1 MRFALKFLSVIF
13 FLIVFSLVYL
23 SIFGI
28 ETNKFNNQI
37 LNKVE
42 RINKDIKFELK
53 KIKIVLNP
61 FSLRLEAKTIGPKL
75 IDVRSNNIIDLESI
89 KTEILISSF
98 FSDDLKIENIEIS
111 SKSLEIKNL
120 ITFLRS
126 FYKNPE
132 LYILDKI
139 IKKGYLIAD
148 IKLDPNNSEQKN
160 KFEIKGFLKETKLK
174 FPGNIDIEK
183 LNFIFEANSNSLVV
197 KDLNFSLNDL
207 DLKSKKILIQNK
219 DNKYFVK
226 GTINNENIEL
236 DQAKIISF
244 IGPSVQ
250 KILPKRIKF
259 RSENEFSFN
268 FDKKLKFDD
277 LEIFSKINI
286 SELIFSNQY
295 KLDRFFP
302 EIKDEIKL
310 FNNQIEAT
318 YKKNDYEI
326 NGNGKILYQNTKD
339 DISYFL
345 NKKKDKINFRTK
357 LNIKDDN
364 FKIDFLNYLKDK
376 KKDLTIYFNGVK
388 DTKNFVNIKFFLIK
402 EEKDLIKID
411 NLKLDKSFKVRSFN
425 SINFDFLDKENIRN
439 FFKVYKNNKEYFIEG
454 VSFNANK
461 LIDNLLSDDKNSR
474 VFLDKKFKFTI
485 DLKKVYLDPDNI
497 ISKLEG
503 NISLLNQK
511 IINANLIGNLA
522 DNKKI
527 NYSVK
532 KLNENK
538 KVTTLLLENA
548 EPIVKRYKFIKGF
561 EEGVLDFSSS
571 SEQDIS
577 TSTLKIYNFKLKEL
591 PLLTKILTLASLQ
604 GIADILSGEGIR
616 FNELE
621 MNFTNKKNLLTIKEI
636 YAIGPAISIL
646 MDGYVE
652 KNKLVSLRGTLVP
665 ATTINKVISS
675 IPVLGKI
682 LVGSKTGEG
691 VFGVS
696 FKIKGPP
703 QKLETTVNP
712 IKTLTPRFI
721 TRTLEKLKKLINFNF

>member
-1 MRFALKFLSVIF
+1 MRFVLKFLSVIF

-126 FYKNPE
+126 SYKNPE

-148 IKLDPNNSEQKN
+148 IKLNPNNSEQKN

-197 KDLNFSLNDL
+197 KDLNFSLSDL

-244 IGPSVQ
+244 IGPFVQ
-250 KILPKRIKF
+250 NILPKKIKF

-295 KLDRFFP
+295 KLSSLFP
-302 EIKDEIKL
+302 DIKDEIKL
-310 FNNQIEAT
+310 LNNQIEAT
-318 YKKNDYEI
+318 YKKNNYEI

-339 DISYFL
+339 DISYYL
-345 NKKKDKINFRTK
+345 NKKKEKINFRTK

-376 KKDLTIYFNGVK
+376 KKDVTIYFNGVK
-388 DTKNFVNIKFFLIK
+388 DKNDSVNINSFSIK

-411 NLKLDKSFKVRSFN
+411 NLKLDKLFKIQSFN
-425 SINFDFLDKENIRN
+425 SINFNFLDKENIRN

-461 LIDNLLSDDKNSR
+461 LIDNLLSNDENSR

-497 ISKLEG
+497 ISKFGG

-522 DNKKI
+522 NNKKI

-571 SEQDIS
+571 SEQSTS

-675 IPVLGKI
+675 IPILGKI

-696 FKIKGPP
+696 FKIKGSPK
-703 QKLETTVNP
+703 KLETTVNP

-721 TRTLEKLKKLINFNF
+721 TRTLEKLKKIN

>member
-1 MRFALKFLSVIF
+1 MRFVLKFLSVIF

-98 FSDDLKIENIEIS
+98 FSNDLKIENIEIS
-111 SKSLEIKNL
+111 SKSLEIKSL

-139 IKKGYLIAD
+139 IKRGYLIAD
-148 IKLDPNNSEQKN
+148 IKLNPDNSEQKN

-197 KDLNFSLNDL
+197 KDLNFSLSDL

-236 DQAKIISF
+236 DSTKIISF
-244 IGPSVQ
+244 IEPFVQ
-250 KILPKRIKF
+250 NILPKKIKF

-295 KLDRFFP
+295 KLSRFFP
-302 EIKDEIKL
+302 DIKDEIKL
-310 FNNQIEAT
+310 LNNQIEAT
-318 YKKNDYEI
+318 YKKNNYEI

-339 DISYFL
+339 DISYYL
-345 NKKKDKINFRTK
+345 NKKKEKINFRTK

-376 KKDLTIYFNGVK
+376 KKDITIYFNGSK
-388 DTKNFVNIKFFLIK
+388 DTNDSVNINSFLIK
-402 EEKDLIKID
+402 EERDLIKID
-411 NLKLDKSFKVRSFN
+411 NLKLDKSFKIQSFN

-439 FFKVYKNNKEYFIEG
+439 FFKVYKNNKEYLIEG

-461 LIDNLLSDDKNSR
+461 LIDNLLSKDENSR
-474 VFLDKKFKFTI
+474 VFLDKKFKFTV
-485 DLKKVYLDPDNI
+485 DLKKVYLDPDHI
-497 ISKLEG
+497 ISKFEG

-511 IINANLIGNLA
+511 IINANLVGNLA

-527 NYSVK
+527 NYLVK

-548 EPIVKRYKFIKGF
+548 EPIIKRYKFIKGF

-571 SEQDIS
+571 SEQSIS

-646 MDGYVE
+646 MDGYIE
-652 KNKLVSLRGTLVP
+652 KDKLVSLRGTLVP

-675 IPVLGKI
+675 IPILGKI

-721 TRTLEKLKKLINFNF
+721 TRTLEKLKKIN

>member
-1 MRFALKFLSVIF
+1 MRFVIKFLSVIF
-13 FLIVFSLVYL
+13 FLIVFSLMYL

-148 IKLDPNNSEQKN
+148 IKLNPNNSEQKN

-197 KDLNFSLNDL
+197 KDLNFSLSDL

-244 IGPSVQ
+244 IGPFVQ
-250 KILPKRIKF
+250 NILPKKIKF

-268 FDKKLKFDD
+268 FDKKFKFDD

-295 KLDRFFP
+295 KLSSLFP
-302 EIKDEIKL
+302 DIKDEIKL
-310 FNNQIEAT
+310 LNNQIEAT
-318 YKKNDYEI
+318 YKKNNYEI

-339 DISYFL
+339 EISYYL
-345 NKKKDKINFRTK
+345 NKKKEKINFRTK

-376 KKDLTIYFNGVK
+376 KKDVTIYFNGVK
-388 DTKNFVNIKFFLIK
+388 DTNDSVNINSFLIK

-411 NLKLDKSFKVRSFN
+411 NLKLDKLFKIQSFN
-425 SINFDFLDKENIRN
+425 SINFNFLDKENIRN

-461 LIDNLLSDDKNSR
+461 LIDNLLSNDENSR

-485 DLKKVYLDPDNI
+485 DLKKVYLDPDHI
-497 ISKLEG
+497 ISKFEG

-532 KLNENK
+532 ELNENK

-571 SEQDIS
+571 SEQSTS

-646 MDGYVE
+646 INGYVE
-652 KNKLVSLRGTLVP
+652 KNKIVSLRGTLVP

-721 TRTLEKLKKLINFNF
+721 TRTLEKLKKIN

>member
-1 MRFALKFLSVIF
+1 MRFVLKFLSVIF

-42 RINKDIKFELK
+42 RINKDIKFKLK

-148 IKLDPNNSEQKN
+148 IKLNPNNSEQKN

-183 LNFIFEANSNSLVV
+183 LNFIFEANSNSLVI
-197 KDLNFSLNDL
+197 KDLNFSLSDL

-226 GTINNENIEL
+226 GTINNEIIEL
-236 DQAKIISF
+236 DQPKIISF
-244 IGPSVQ
+244 IGPYVQ

-259 RSENEFSFN
+259 KSENEFSFN

-286 SELIFSNQY
+286 SELIFLNQY
-295 KLDRFFP
+295 KLGRFFP

-310 FNNQIEAT
+310 LNNQIEAT

-339 DISYFL
+339 DISYYL
-345 NKKKDKINFRTK
+345 DKKKDKINFRTK

-376 KKDLTIYFNGVK
+376 KKDVTIYFNGVK
-388 DTKNFVNIKFFLIK
+388 DTKDFVNIKSFLIK

-411 NLKLDKSFKVRSFN
+411 NLKLDKSFKIQSFN

-439 FFKVYKNNKEYFIEG
+439 FFKIYKNNKEYFIEG

-461 LIDNLLSDDKNSR
+461 LIDNLLNDDENSR
-474 VFLDKKFKFTI
+474 VFLDKEFKFII

-497 ISKLEG
+497 ISKFEG

-511 IINANLIGNLA
+511 IINANLIGNLV

-571 SEQDIS
+571 IEKGIS

-652 KNKLVSLRGTLVP
+652 KNKIVSLRGTLVP

-675 IPVLGKI
+675 IPILGKI

-703 QKLETTVNP
+703 KKLETTVNP

-721 TRTLEKLKKLINFNF
+721 TRTLEKLRKIN

>member
-1 MRFALKFLSVIF
+1 MRFVLKFLSVIF
-13 FLIVFSLVYL
+13 FLVVFSLVYL

-148 IKLDPNNSEQKN
+148 IKLNPDNPEQKN
-160 KFEIKGFLKETKLK
+160 KFEIKGFLKETELK

-183 LNFIFEANSNSLVV
+183 LNFIFEANSNNLVV
-197 KDLNFSLNDL
+197 KDLNFSLSDL
-207 DLKSKKILIQNK
+207 DFKSKKILIQSK

-244 IGPSVQ
+244 IEPSVQ

-259 RSENEFSFN
+259 KSENEFSFN

-286 SELIFSNQY
+286 SEMIFSNQY
-295 KLDRFFP
+295 KLVRFFP

-310 FNNQIEAT
+310 LNNQIKAT

-339 DISYFL
+339 DISYYL

-388 DTKNFVNIKFFLIK
+388 DTKDFVNINSFLIK

-411 NLKLDKSFKVRSFN
+411 NLKLDKSFKVQSFN

-497 ISKLEG
+497 ISKFEG

-675 IPVLGKI
+675 IPILGKI

-696 FKIKGPP
+696 FKIKGSPK
-703 QKLETTVNP
+703 KLETTVNP

-721 TRTLEKLKKLINFNF
+721 TRTLEKLKKIK

>member
-1 MRFALKFLSVIF
+1 MRFVLKFLSVIF

-148 IKLDPNNSEQKN
+148 IKLNPENSEQKN

-226 GTINNENIEL
+226 GTINNESIEL

-244 IGPSVQ
+244 IEPSVQ

-259 RSENEFSFN
+259 KSENEFSFN

-286 SELIFSNQY
+286 SEMIFSNQY
-295 KLDRFFP
+295 KLVRFFP

-310 FNNQIEAT
+310 LNNQIEAT

-339 DISYFL
+339 DISYYL
-345 NKKKDKINFRTK
+345 NKKKDKINFRIK

-388 DTKNFVNIKFFLIK
+388 DTKNFVNINSFLIK

-411 NLKLDKSFKVRSFN
+411 NLKLDKSFKVQSFN

-439 FFKVYKNNKEYFIEG
+439 FFKVYKNNKEYLIEG

-461 LIDNLLSDDKNSR
+461 LIDNLLSDDKNNG

-675 IPVLGKI
+675 IPILGKI

-721 TRTLEKLKKLINFNF
+721 TRTLEKLKKIN

>member
-1 MRFALKFLSVIF
+1 MRFVLKFLSVIF
-13 FLIVFSLVYL
+13 FLVVFSLVYL

-148 IKLDPNNSEQKN
+148 IKLNPDNPEQKN
-160 KFEIKGFLKETKLK
+160 KFEIKGFLKETELK

-183 LNFIFEANSNSLVV
+183 LNFIFEANSNNLVV
-197 KDLNFSLNDL
+197 KDLNFSLSDL
-207 DLKSKKILIQNK
+207 DFKSKKILIQSK

-244 IGPSVQ
+244 IEPSVQ

-259 RSENEFSFN
+259 KSENEFSFN

-286 SELIFSNQY
+286 SEMIFSNQY
-295 KLDRFFP
+295 KLVRFFP

-310 FNNQIEAT
+310 LNNQIKAT

-339 DISYFL
+339 DISYYL

-376 KKDLTIYFNGVK
+376 KKDVTIYFNGVK
-388 DTKNFVNIKFFLIK
+388 DTKDFVNINSFLIK

-497 ISKLEG
+497 ISKFEG

-675 IPVLGKI
+675 IPILGKI

-696 FKIKGPP
+696 FKIKGSPK
-703 QKLETTVNP
+703 KLETTVNP

-721 TRTLEKLKKLINFNF
+721 TRTLEKLKKIK

>member
-1 MRFALKFLSVIF
+1 MRFVLKFFSVIF

-132 LYILDKI
+132 LYILEKI

-148 IKLDPNNSEQKN
+148 IKLNPDNSEQKN

-197 KDLNFSLNDL
+197 KDLNFSLRDL

-244 IGPSVQ
+244 IGPFVQ
-250 KILPKRIKF
+250 NILPKKIKF

-310 FNNQIEAT
+310 LNNQIEAT

-339 DISYFL
+339 DISYYL
-345 NKKKDKINFRTK
+345 DKKKDKINFRTK

-376 KKDLTIYFNGVK
+376 KKDVTIYFNGAK
-388 DTKNFVNIKFFLIK
+388 ETDDSVNINSFLIK

-411 NLKLDKSFKVRSFN
+411 NLKLDKSFKIQSFN

-461 LIDNLLSDDKNSR
+461 LIDNLLSDDENSR
-474 VFLDKKFKFTI
+474 VFLDKKFKFII

-497 ISKLEG
+497 ISKFEG

-571 SEQDIS
+571 IEKGIS

-721 TRTLEKLKKLINFNF
+721 TRTLEKLKKIN

>member
-1 MRFALKFLSVIF
+1 MRFVLKFLSVIF
-13 FLIVFSLVYL
+13 FLIVFSLGYL

-120 ITFLRS
+120 ISFLRS

-132 LYILDKI
+132 LYILEKT

-148 IKLDPNNSEQKN
+148 IKLNPDNSEQKN
-160 KFEIKGFLKETKLK
+160 KFEIKGILKETKLK
-174 FPGNIDIEK
+174 FPGNIDIKK

-197 KDLNFSLNDL
+197 KDLNFSLSDL

-236 DQAKIISF
+236 DSTKIISF
-244 IGPSVQ
+244 IGPFVQ
-250 KILPKRIKF
+250 NILPKKIKF

-295 KLDRFFP
+295 KLSRFFP
-302 EIKDEIKL
+302 DIKDEIKL
-310 FNNQIEAT
+310 LNNQIEAT
-318 YKKNDYEI
+318 YKKNNYEI

-345 NKKKDKINFRTK
+345 NKKKEKINFRTK

-376 KKDLTIYFNGVK
+376 KKDITIYFNGSK
-388 DTKNFVNIKFFLIK
+388 DTNDSVNINSFLIK
-402 EEKDLIKID
+402 EERDLIKID
-411 NLKLDKSFKVRSFN
+411 NLKLDKSFKIQSFN
-425 SINFDFLDKENIRN
+425 SINFNFLDKENIRN

-461 LIDNLLSDDKNSR
+461 LIDNLLSKDENSR
-474 VFLDKKFKFTI
+474 VFLDKKFKFTV
-485 DLKKVYLDPDNI
+485 DLKKVYLDPDHI
-497 ISKLEG
+497 ISKFEG

-511 IINANLIGNLA
+511 IINANLVGNLA

-527 NYSVK
+527 NYLVK
-532 KLNENK
+532 RLNENK

-548 EPIVKRYKFIKGF
+548 EPIIKRYKFIKGF

-571 SEQDIS
+571 SEQSIS

-646 MDGYVE
+646 MDGYIE
-652 KNKLVSLRGTLVP
+652 KDKLVSLRGTLVP

-675 IPVLGKI
+675 IPILGKI

-703 QKLETTVNP
+703 KKLETTVNP

-721 TRTLEKLKKLINFNF
+721 TRTLEKLKKIN

>member
-1 MRFALKFLSVIF
+1 MRLVIKFLLVIF
-13 FLIVFSLVYL
+13 FLIVFSLMYL

-111 SKSLEIKNL
+111 SKSLEIKSL

-148 IKLDPNNSEQKN
+148 IKLNPDNSEQKN

-183 LNFIFEANSNSLVV
+183 LNFIFEANSNNLFV
-197 KDLNFSLNDL
+197 KDLNFSLSDL
-207 DLKSKKILIQNK
+207 DFKSKKILIQNK

-226 GTINNENIEL
+226 GTINNESIEL

-244 IGPSVQ
+244 IEPSVQ
-250 KILPKRIKF
+250 KILPKKIKF
-259 RSENEFSFN
+259 KSENEFSFN
-268 FDKKLKFDD
+268 FDKKLKFDN

-286 SELIFSNQY
+286 SEMIFSNQY
-295 KLDRFFP
+295 KLRRFFP
-302 EIKDEIKL
+302 DIKDEIKL
-310 FNNQIEAT
+310 LNNQIEAT

-339 DISYFL
+339 DISYNL

-376 KKDLTIYFNGVK
+376 KRCN
-388 DTKNFVNIKFFLIK
+388 
-402 EEKDLIKID
+402 
-411 NLKLDKSFKVRSFN
+411 NLF
-425 SINFDFLDKENIRN
+425 
-439 FFKVYKNNKEYFIEG
+439 
-454 VSFNANK
+454 
-461 LIDNLLSDDKNSR
+461 
-474 VFLDKKFKFTI
+474 
-485 DLKKVYLDPDNI
+485 
-497 ISKLEG
+497 
-503 NISLLNQK
+503 
-511 IINANLIGNLA
+511 
-522 DNKKI
+522 
-527 NYSVK
+527 
-532 KLNENK
+532 
-538 KVTTLLLENA
+538 
-548 EPIVKRYKFIKGF
+548 
-561 EEGVLDFSSS
+561 
-571 SEQDIS
+571 
-577 TSTLKIYNFKLKEL
+577 
-591 PLLTKILTLASLQ
+591 
-604 GIADILSGEGIR
+604 
-616 FNELE
+616 
-621 MNFTNKKNLLTIKEI
+621 
-636 YAIGPAISIL
+636 
-646 MDGYVE
+646 
-652 KNKLVSLRGTLVP
+652 
-665 ATTINKVISS
+665 
-675 IPVLGKI
+675 
-682 LVGSKTGEG
+682 
-691 VFGVS
+691 
-696 FKIKGPP
+696 
-703 QKLETTVNP
+703 
-712 IKTLTPRFI
+712 
-721 TRTLEKLKKLINFNF
+721 

>member
-1 MRFALKFLSVIF
+1 MRFVLKFLSVIF

-126 FYKNPE
+126 SYKNPE

-148 IKLDPNNSEQKN
+148 IKLNPNNSEQKN

-197 KDLNFSLNDL
+197 KDLNFSLSDL

-244 IGPSVQ
+244 IGPFVQ
-250 KILPKRIKF
+250 NILPKKIKF

-295 KLDRFFP
+295 KLSSLFP
-302 EIKDEIKL
+302 DIKDEIKL
-310 FNNQIEAT
+310 LNNQIEAT
-318 YKKNDYEI
+318 YKKNNYEI

-339 DISYFL
+339 DISYYL
-345 NKKKDKINFRTK
+345 GKKKEKINFRTK

-376 KKDLTIYFNGVK
+376 KKDVTIYFNGVK
-388 DTKNFVNIKFFLIK
+388 DTNDSVNINSFLIK

-411 NLKLDKSFKVRSFN
+411 NLKLDKLFKIQSFN
-425 SINFDFLDKENIRN
+425 SINFNFLDKENIRN

-461 LIDNLLSDDKNSR
+461 LIDNLLSNDENSR

-485 DLKKVYLDPDNI
+485 DLKKVYLDPDHI
-497 ISKLEG
+497 ISKFEG

-532 KLNENK
+532 ELNENK

-571 SEQDIS
+571 SEQSTS

-721 TRTLEKLKKLINFNF
+721 TRTLEKLKKIN

>member
-1 MRFALKFLSVIF
+1 MRFVLKFLSVIF

-148 IKLDPNNSEQKN
+148 IKLNPDNSEQKN

-197 KDLNFSLNDL
+197 KDLNFSLSDL

-244 IGPSVQ
+244 IGPFVQ
-250 KILPKRIKF
+250 NILPKKIKF

-295 KLDRFFP
+295 KLRSLFP
-302 EIKDEIKL
+302 DIKDEIKL
-310 FNNQIEAT
+310 LNNQIEAT
-318 YKKNDYEI
+318 YKKNNYEI

-339 DISYFL
+339 DISYYL
-345 NKKKDKINFRTK
+345 NKKKEKINFRTK

-388 DTKNFVNIKFFLIK
+388 DTKDFVNINSFLIK

-411 NLKLDKSFKVRSFN
+411 NLKLDKLFKIQSFN
-425 SINFDFLDKENIRN
+425 SINFNFLDKENIRN

-461 LIDNLLSDDKNSR
+461 LIDNLLSNDENSR

-485 DLKKVYLDPDNI
+485 DLKKVYLDPDHI
-497 ISKLEG
+497 ISKFEG

-532 KLNENK
+532 ELNENK

-571 SEQDIS
+571 SEQSTS

-652 KNKLVSLRGTLVP
+652 KNKIVSLRGTLVP

-721 TRTLEKLKKLINFNF
+721 TRTLEKLKKIN

>member
-1 MRFALKFLSVIF
+1 MRFVLKFLSVIF

-148 IKLDPNNSEQKN
+148 IKLNPDNSEQKN

-183 LNFIFEANSNSLVV
+183 LNFIFEANSNNLVV
-197 KDLNFSLNDL
+197 KDLNFSLSDL

-244 IGPSVQ
+244 IEPSVQ
-250 KILPKRIKF
+250 KILPKKIKF
-259 RSENEFSFN
+259 KSENEFSFN

-286 SELIFSNQY
+286 SEMIFSNQY
-295 KLDRFFP
+295 KLSRFFP
-302 EIKDEIKL
+302 DIKDEIKL
-310 FNNQIEAT
+310 LNNQIEAT

-339 DISYFL
+339 DISYYL
-345 NKKKDKINFRTK
+345 NRKKDKINFRTK

-376 KKDLTIYFNGVK
+376 KKDVTIYFNGVK
-388 DTKNFVNIKFFLIK
+388 DTKDFVNINSFLIK

-411 NLKLDKSFKVRSFN
+411 NLKLDKSFKVQSFN

-461 LIDNLLSDDKNSR
+461 LIDNLLSNDENSR

-485 DLKKVYLDPDNI
+485 DLKKVYLDPDHI
-497 ISKLEG
+497 ISKFEG

-675 IPVLGKI
+675 IPILGKI

-721 TRTLEKLKKLINFNF
+721 TRTLEKLKKIN

>member
-1 MRFALKFLSVIF
+1 MRFVLKFLSVIF

-61 FSLRLEAKTIGPKL
+61 LSFRLEAKTIGPKL

-111 SKSLEIKNL
+111 SKSLEIKSL

-139 IKKGYLIAD
+139 IKRGYLIAD
-148 IKLDPNNSEQKN
+148 IKLNPDNSEQKN
-160 KFEIKGFLKETKLK
+160 KFEIKGILKETKLK

-197 KDLNFSLNDL
+197 KDLNFSLSDL

-236 DQAKIISF
+236 DSTKIISF
-244 IGPSVQ
+244 IGPFVQ
-250 KILPKRIKF
+250 NILPKKIKF

-295 KLDRFFP
+295 KLSRFFP
-302 EIKDEIKL
+302 DIKDEIKL
-310 FNNQIEAT
+310 LNNQIEAT
-318 YKKNDYEI
+318 YKKNNYEI

-345 NKKKDKINFRTK
+345 NKKKEKINFRTK

-376 KKDLTIYFNGVK
+376 KKDVTIYFNGVK
-388 DTKNFVNIKFFLIK
+388 DKNDSVNINSFSIK

-411 NLKLDKSFKVRSFN
+411 NLKLDKLFKIQSFN
-425 SINFDFLDKENIRN
+425 SINFNFLDKENIRN

-461 LIDNLLSDDKNSR
+461 LIDNLLSNDENNR

-485 DLKKVYLDPDNI
+485 DLKKVYLDPDHI
-497 ISKLEG
+497 ISKFEG

-511 IINANLIGNLA
+511 IINANLVGNLA

-571 SEQDIS
+571 SEQSTS

-675 IPVLGKI
+675 IPILGKI

-721 TRTLEKLKKLINFNF
+721 TRTLEKLKKIN

>member
-1 MRFALKFLSVIF
+1 MRFVLKFLSVIF
-13 FLIVFSLVYL
+13 FLVIFSLVYL
-23 SIFGI
+23 SMFGI

-148 IKLDPNNSEQKN
+148 IKLNPDNPEQKN
-160 KFEIKGFLKETKLK
+160 KFEIKGFLKETELK

-183 LNFIFEANSNSLVV
+183 LNFIFEANSNNLVV
-197 KDLNFSLNDL
+197 KDLNFSLSDL
-207 DLKSKKILIQNK
+207 DFKSKKILIQSK

-244 IGPSVQ
+244 IEPSVQ

-259 RSENEFSFN
+259 KSENEFSFN

-286 SELIFSNQY
+286 SEMIFSNQY
-295 KLDRFFP
+295 KLVRFFP

-310 FNNQIEAT
+310 LNNQIEAT
-318 YKKNDYEI
+318 Y
-326 NGNGKILYQNTKD
+326 
-339 DISYFL
+339 
-345 NKKKDKINFRTK
+345 
-357 LNIKDDN
+357 
-364 FKIDFLNYLKDK
+364 K

-388 DTKNFVNIKFFLIK
+388 DTKDFVNINSFLIK

-411 NLKLDKSFKVRSFN
+411 NLKLDKSFKVQSFN

-485 DLKKVYLDPDNI
+485 DLKKVYLDPENI
-497 ISKLEG
+497 ISKFEG

-675 IPVLGKI
+675 IPILGKI

-696 FKIKGPP
+696 FKIKGSPK
-703 QKLETTVNP
+703 KLETTVNP

-721 TRTLEKLKKLINFNF
+721 TRTLEKLKKIK

>member
-1 MRFALKFLSVIF
+1 MRFVLKFLSVIF

-148 IKLDPNNSEQKN
+148 IKINPGNPEQKN
-160 KFEIKGFLKETKLK
+160 KFEIKGFLKETELK

-183 LNFIFEANSNSLVV
+183 LNFIFEANSNNLFV
-197 KDLNFSLNDL
+197 KDLNFSLSDL
-207 DLKSKKILIQNK
+207 DFKSKKILIQNK

-226 GTINNENIEL
+226 GTISNENIEL

-244 IGPSVQ
+244 IEPTVQ

-259 RSENEFSFN
+259 KSENEFSFN

-286 SELIFSNQY
+286 SEMIFSNQY
-295 KLDRFFP
+295 KLVRFFP

-310 FNNQIEAT
+310 LNNQIEAT

-339 DISYFL
+339 DISYYL

-376 KKDLTIYFNGVK
+376 KKDVTIYFNGVK
-388 DTKNFVNIKFFLIK
+388 DTKDFVNINSFLIK

-411 NLKLDKSFKVRSFN
+411 NLKLDKSFKVESFN
-425 SINFDFLDKENIRN
+425 SMNFDFLDKENIRN

-461 LIDNLLSDDKNSR
+461 LIDNLLSDDENSR
-474 VFLDKKFKFTI
+474 VFLDKEFKFII

-497 ISKLEG
+497 ISKFEG

-646 MDGYVE
+646 MDGYIE

-721 TRTLEKLKKLINFNF
+721 TRTLEKLKKIN

>member
-1 MRFALKFLSVIF
+1 MRFVIKFLSVIF

-42 RINKDIKFELK
+42 RINKDIKIELK
-53 KIKIVLNP
+53 KIKIVLNL

-148 IKLDPNNSEQKN
+148 IKLNPNNSEQKN

-183 LNFIFEANSNSLVV
+183 LNFIFEANSNNLVI
-197 KDLNFSLNDL
+197 KDLNFSLSNL

-226 GTINNENIEL
+226 GKINNENIKL

-244 IGPSVQ
+244 IGPLDQ
-250 KILPKRIKF
+250 YILPKKIKF

-310 FNNQIEAT
+310 LNNQIEAT

-339 DISYFL
+339 DISYYL

-376 KKDLTIYFNGVK
+376 KKDVTIYFNGVK
-388 DTKNFVNIKFFLIK
+388 DTKDFVNIKSFLIK

-411 NLKLDKSFKVRSFN
+411 NLKLDKSFKVQSFN

-485 DLKKVYLDPDNI
+485 DLKKVYLDRDNI
-497 ISKLEG
+497 ISKFEG

-571 SEQDIS
+571 SEQGIS

-621 MNFTNKKNLLTIKEI
+621 MNFINKKNLLTIKEI

-675 IPVLGKI
+675 IPILGKI

-703 QKLETTVNP
+703 KNLETTVNP

-721 TRTLEKLKKLINFNF
+721 TRTLEKIKKTN

>member
-1 MRFALKFLSVIF
+1 MRFVIKFLSVIF
-13 FLIVFSLVYL
+13 FLIVFSLMYL

-98 FSDDLKIENIEIS
+98 FSNDLKIENIEIS
-111 SKSLEIKNL
+111 SKSLEIKSL

-148 IKLDPNNSEQKN
+148 IKLNPDNSEQKN

-197 KDLNFSLNDL
+197 KDLNFSLSDL

-244 IGPSVQ
+244 IGPFVQ
-250 KILPKRIKF
+250 NILPKKIKF

-277 LEIFSKINI
+277 LEIFSKISI

-295 KLDRFFP
+295 KLSSLFP
-302 EIKDEIKL
+302 DIKDEIKL
-310 FNNQIEAT
+310 LNNQIEAT
-318 YKKNDYEI
+318 YKKNNYEI

-339 DISYFL
+339 DISYYL
-345 NKKKDKINFRTK
+345 NKKKEKINFRTK

-376 KKDLTIYFNGVK
+376 KKDVTIYFNGVK
-388 DTKNFVNIKFFLIK
+388 DKNDSVNINSFSIK

-411 NLKLDKSFKVRSFN
+411 NLKLDKLFKIQSFN
-425 SINFDFLDKENIRN
+425 SINFNFLDKENIRN

-461 LIDNLLSDDKNSR
+461 LIDNLLSNDENSR
-474 VFLDKKFKFTI
+474 VFLDKKFQFTI
-485 DLKKVYLDPDNI
+485 DLKKVYLDPDHI
-497 ISKLEG
+497 ISKFEG

-532 KLNENK
+532 ELNENK

-571 SEQDIS
+571 SEQSTS

-652 KNKLVSLRGTLVP
+652 KNKIVSLRGTLVP

-721 TRTLEKLKKLINFNF
+721 TRTLEKLKKIN

>member
-1 MRFALKFLSVIF
+1 MRFVLKFLSVIF

-53 KIKIVLNP
+53 KIKIVLNL

-148 IKLDPNNSEQKN
+148 IKLNPDNSEQKN

-183 LNFIFEANSNSLVV
+183 LNFIFEANSNNLVI
-197 KDLNFSLNDL
+197 KDLNFSLSNL

-219 DNKYFVK
+219 DDKYFVK

-244 IGPSVQ
+244 IGRSVQ

-259 RSENEFSFN
+259 RSENKFSFN

-286 SELIFSNQY
+286 SELIFLNQY
-295 KLDRFFP
+295 KLDKFFP

-310 FNNQIEAT
+310 LNNQIEAI

-339 DISYFL
+339 DISYYL

-364 FKIDFLNYLKDK
+364 FKIDFLNYLKDI
-376 KKDLTIYFNGVK
+376 KKDVTIYFNGVK
-388 DTKNFVNIKFFLIK
+388 DTNDSVNINSFLIK

-411 NLKLDKSFKVRSFN
+411 NLKLNKSFKIQSFN

-485 DLKKVYLDPDNI
+485 DLKKVYLDPENI
-497 ISKLEG
+497 ISKFGG
-503 NISLLNQK
+503 NISLLNQE
-511 IINANLIGNLA
+511 IINSNLIGNLA
-522 DNKKI
+522 NNKKI

-571 SEQDIS
+571 SEQSTS

-652 KNKLVSLRGTLVP
+652 KNKIVSLRGTLVP

-721 TRTLEKLKKLINFNF
+721 TRTLEKLRKIN

>member
-1 MRFALKFLSVIF
+1 MRFVLKFLSVIF

-75 IDVRSNNIIDLESI
+75 IDVRSNNVIDLESI

-148 IKLDPNNSEQKN
+148 IKLNPDNSEQKN

-183 LNFIFEANSNSLVV
+183 LNFIFEANSNNLVI
-197 KDLNFSLNDL
+197 KDLNFSLSNL

-219 DNKYFVK
+219 DDKYFVK

-244 IGPSVQ
+244 IGRSVQ

-259 RSENEFSFN
+259 RSENKFSFN

-286 SELIFSNQY
+286 SELIFLNQY
-295 KLDRFFP
+295 KLDKFFP

-310 FNNQIEAT
+310 LNNQIEAI

-339 DISYFL
+339 DISYYL

-364 FKIDFLNYLKDK
+364 FKIDFLNYLKDI
-376 KKDLTIYFNGVK
+376 KKDVTIYFNGVK
-388 DTKNFVNIKFFLIK
+388 DTNDSVNINSFLIK

-411 NLKLDKSFKVRSFN
+411 NLKLNKSFKIQSFN

-439 FFKVYKNNKEYFIEG
+439 FFKVYKNNEEYFIEG

-461 LIDNLLSDDKNSR
+461 LIGNLLSHDENSR

-485 DLKKVYLDPDNI
+485 DLKKVYLDPENI
-497 ISKLEG
+497 ISKFGG
-503 NISLLNQK
+503 NISLLNQE
-511 IINANLIGNLA
+511 IINSNLIGNLA
-522 DNKKI
+522 NNKKI

-571 SEQDIS
+571 SEQSTS

-652 KNKLVSLRGTLVP
+652 KNKIVSLRGTLVP

-721 TRTLEKLKKLINFNF
+721 TRTLEKLRKIN

>member
-1 MRFALKFLSVIF
+1 MRFVIKFLSVIF
-13 FLIVFSLVYL
+13 FLIFFSLMYL

-126 FYKNPE
+126 SYKNPE

-148 IKLDPNNSEQKN
+148 IKLSPNNSEQKN

-197 KDLNFSLNDL
+197 KDLNFSLSDL

-244 IGPSVQ
+244 IGPFVQ
-250 KILPKRIKF
+250 NILPKKIKF

-295 KLDRFFP
+295 KLRSLFP
-302 EIKDEIKL
+302 DIKDEIKL
-310 FNNQIEAT
+310 LNNQIEAT
-318 YKKNDYEI
+318 YKKNNYEI

-339 DISYFL
+339 DISYYL
-345 NKKKDKINFRTK
+345 NKKKEKINFRTK

-376 KKDLTIYFNGVK
+376 KKDVTIYFNGVK
-388 DTKNFVNIKFFLIK
+388 DTNGSVNINSFLIK

-411 NLKLDKSFKVRSFN
+411 NLKLDKLFKIQSFN
-425 SINFDFLDKENIRN
+425 SINFNFLDKENIRN

-461 LIDNLLSDDKNSR
+461 LIDNLLSNDENSR

-485 DLKKVYLDPDNI
+485 DLKKVYLDPDHI
-497 ISKLEG
+497 ISKFEG

-532 KLNENK
+532 ELNENK

-571 SEQDIS
+571 SEQSTS

-616 FNELE
+616 FNEFE

-652 KNKLVSLRGTLVP
+652 KNKIVSLRGTLVP

-721 TRTLEKLKKLINFNF
+721 TRTLEKLKKIN

>member
-1 MRFALKFLSVIF
+1 MRFVLKFLSVIF

-148 IKLDPNNSEQKN
+148 IKLNPDNSEQKN

-183 LNFIFEANSNSLVV
+183 LNFIFEANSNNLVI
-197 KDLNFSLNDL
+197 KDLNFSLSNL

-219 DNKYFVK
+219 DDKYFVK

-244 IGPSVQ
+244 IGRSVQ

-259 RSENEFSFN
+259 RSENKFSFN

-286 SELIFSNQY
+286 SELIFLNQY
-295 KLDRFFP
+295 KLDKFFP

-310 FNNQIEAT
+310 LNNQIEAI

-339 DISYFL
+339 DISYYL

-364 FKIDFLNYLKDK
+364 FKIDFLNYLKDI
-376 KKDLTIYFNGVK
+376 KKDVTIYFNGVK
-388 DTKNFVNIKFFLIK
+388 DTNDSVNINSFLIK

-411 NLKLDKSFKVRSFN
+411 NLKLNKSFKIQSFN

-461 LIDNLLSDDKNSR
+461 LIDNLLSDNKNSR

-485 DLKKVYLDPDNI
+485 DLKKVYLDPENI
-497 ISKLEG
+497 ISKFGG
-503 NISLLNQK
+503 NISLLNQE
-511 IINANLIGNLA
+511 IINSNLIGNLA
-522 DNKKI
+522 NNKKI

-571 SEQDIS
+571 SEQSTS

-652 KNKLVSLRGTLVP
+652 KNKIVSLRGTLVP

-721 TRTLEKLKKLINFNF
+721 TRTLEKLRKIN

>member
-1 MRFALKFLSVIF
+1 MRFVLKFLSVIF

-53 KIKIVLNP
+53 KIKIVLNL

-148 IKLDPNNSEQKN
+148 IKLNPNNSEQKN

-183 LNFIFEANSNSLVV
+183 LNFIFEAKSNNLVI
-197 KDLNFSLNDL
+197 KDLNFSLSNL

-259 RSENEFSFN
+259 KSENEFSFN

-310 FNNQIEAT
+310 LNNQIEAT

-339 DISYFL
+339 DISYYL

-376 KKDLTIYFNGVK
+376 KKDVTIYFNGAK
-388 DTKNFVNIKFFLIK
+388 ETDDSVNINSFLIK

-411 NLKLDKSFKVRSFN
+411 NLKLDKSFKIQSFN

-461 LIDNLLSDDKNSR
+461 LIDNLLSDDENSR
-474 VFLDKKFKFTI
+474 VFLDKKFKFII

-497 ISKLEG
+497 ISKFEG

-561 EEGVLDFSSS
+561 EEGVLDFSSL
-571 SEQDIS
+571 SEQSTS

-703 QKLETTVNP
+703 QKLETSVNP

-721 TRTLEKLKKLINFNF
+721 TRTLEKLKKIN

>member
-1 MRFALKFLSVIF
+1 MRFVLKFLSVIF

-42 RINKDIKFELK
+42 KINKDIKFELK

-197 KDLNFSLNDL
+197 KDFNFSLNDL

-226 GTINNENIEL
+226 GTISNENIEL

-244 IGPSVQ
+244 IEPTVQ

-259 RSENEFSFN
+259 KSENEFSFN

-286 SELIFSNQY
+286 SEMIFSNQY
-295 KLDRFFP
+295 KLVRFFP

-310 FNNQIEAT
+310 LNNQIEAT

-339 DISYFL
+339 DISYYL

-388 DTKNFVNIKFFLIK
+388 DTKDFVNINSFLIK

-411 NLKLDKSFKVRSFN
+411 NLKLDKSFKVQSFN

-485 DLKKVYLDPDNI
+485 DLKKVYLDPENI
-497 ISKLEG
+497 ISKFEG

-511 IINANLIGNLA
+511 IINANLIGNLT

-646 MDGYVE
+646 MDGYIE

-675 IPVLGKI
+675 IPILGKI

-721 TRTLEKLKKLINFNF
+721 TRTLEKLKKIN

>member
-1 MRFALKFLSVIF
+1 MRFVLKFLSVIF

-61 FSLRLEAKTIGPKL
+61 FSFRLEAKTIGPKL

-148 IKLDPNNSEQKN
+148 IKLNPDNPEQKN
-160 KFEIKGFLKETKLK
+160 KFEIKGFLKETELK

-183 LNFIFEANSNSLVV
+183 LNFIFEANSNNLFV
-197 KDLNFSLNDL
+197 KDLNFSLSDL

-244 IGPSVQ
+244 IEPSVQ

-259 RSENEFSFN
+259 KSENEFSFN

-286 SELIFSNQY
+286 SEMIFSNQY
-295 KLDRFFP
+295 KLVRFFP

-310 FNNQIEAT
+310 LNNQIEAT

-326 NGNGKILYQNTKD
+326 NGNGKILYQNTQD
-339 DISYFL
+339 DISYYF

-376 KKDLTIYFNGVK
+376 KKDVTIYFNGVK
-388 DTKNFVNIKFFLIK
+388 DTKNFVNINSFLIK

-485 DLKKVYLDPDNI
+485 DLKKVYLDPENI
-497 ISKLEG
+497 ISKFEG

-675 IPVLGKI
+675 IPILGKI

-721 TRTLEKLKKLINFNF
+721 TRTLEKLKKIN